1 MLLLCMVIVI
11 YCCGFGRIDWLADVT
26 GEGCKDIDRS

>member
-11 YCCGFGRIDWLADVT
+11 YCCGFGSIDWLADT
-26 GEGCKDIDRS
+26 GEGCEDIDRS